1 MSVLAADWA
10 ETRAALMQALRGPWV
25 PPRLGRAPYLWLVS
39 LAFFGWKYFYISP
52 SALELAALVLT
63 LALFLPVYFGSLWV
77 DNRAV
82 VPYILF
88 TFVLGLAW
96 APFNF
101 GACTFFIFAGAMC
114 SHFDRQAVA
123 YSVLAAI
130 LLSAAA
136 LALLVDLPLSFLMPT
151 LAAGT
156 PVGIAA
162 IMDARVQ
169 RSREQLLK
177 KQEEVEHLA
186 RIAERERI
194 SRDMHDLLGH
204 TLSLITLKA
213 ELAGRLLER
222 DPTACRHEIR
232 DIEASARQALAEVR
246 SAVSGYR
253 ETGLAHELVCAKAA
267 LSAAGVTLDTD
278 VQPLAI
284 PAVMENVLAL
294 ALREAVTNILRHA
307 DAKTCTVRL
316 AREERMLVLR
326 IRDDGAAAGR
336 AAQFVQGN
344 GLRGMRERVEQLG
357 GWLSLAVEQGVT
369 LELRLPMAD
378 NEGMT

>member
-1 MSVLAADWA
+1 
-10 ETRAALMQALRGPWV
+10 MQALRGPWV

-39 LAFFGWKYFYISP
+39 LAFFGWKYFYVRP

-63 LALFLPVYFGSLWV
+63 LAVFLPVYFASFWV
-77 DNRAV
+77 YNRAV
-82 VPYILF
+82 VPYILL
-88 TFVLGLAW
+88 TFALGVAW

-123 YSVLAAI
+123 YASLAGI

-136 LALLVDLPLSFLMPT
+136 IALLVDLPLSFLMPT

-156 PVGIAA
+156 PVGIAT

-213 ELAGRLLER
+213 ELAARLLER
-222 DPTACRHEIR
+222 DPAACRNEIR
-232 DIEASARQALAEVR
+232 DIETSARQALAEVR

-253 ETGLAHELVCAKAA
+253 ETGLAHELARAKAA
-267 LSAAGVTLDTD
+267 LSAAGVALDTD
-278 VQPLAI
+278 VALAAGAAI
-284 PAVMENVLAL
+284 PAVAENVLAL

-307 DAKTCTVRL
+307 DAQACVVRL
-316 AREERMLVLR
+316 AMEDGMLVLR
-326 IRDDGAAAGR
+326 IRDDGKADA
-336 AAQFVQGN
+336 VMPGN
-344 GLRGMRERVEQLG
+344 GLRGMRERVEHLG
-357 GWLSLAVEQGVT
+357 GWLSLSATQGMA
-369 LELRLPMAD
+369 LELHLPM
-378 NEGMT
+378 NKE